1 MSKRNTEFFEEKKD
15 WSRIKDTLLG
25 AYLPVYFQKVIHT
38 KKPIVYIDCFA
49 GAGKFARGGE
59 DGSPLIALKERRTA
73 IAKSTYSNPKIDMY
87 FIEPVYADVLQKN
100 IADFAC
106 DDGYGRVIVIRDT
119 YENAVPRILSGVK
132 DANVFLYVDPFGI
145 KYLGNRIFAD
155 ACKNFKGSVEL
166 LLNLNSF
173 GFIRE
178 ACRVSGATYNGEN
191 IELEEREESVVDKS
205 VESERLMT
213 AIAGGDYW
221 KKIIE
226 DYRNDS
232 AVSPKP
238 SLTAEKTF
246 SAAYRRS
253 LSQSGGGCF
262 RYVLDMPIRIKAGS
276 YPKYRMVYATNH
288 PDGCI
293 AMADNMFNRAGDLY
307 VDVQSGGQLSL
318 FEFDVNQNMK
328 AGESQIRS
336 GIVEVL
342 DKRNASFSKA
352 LKELG
357 GSDGDGRTTKTLKVR
372 LNPLLANFFCEN
384 GVVCVKKDIIE
395 ILKKLESEGIIEVSR
410 EPSHTNRG
418 AETKFWS
425 DDKGQKVFIKRKA

>member
-1 MSKRNTEFFEEKKD
+1 M
-15 WSRIKDTLLG
+15 WSG
-25 AYLPVYFQKVIHT
+25 MVVFQKVIHT